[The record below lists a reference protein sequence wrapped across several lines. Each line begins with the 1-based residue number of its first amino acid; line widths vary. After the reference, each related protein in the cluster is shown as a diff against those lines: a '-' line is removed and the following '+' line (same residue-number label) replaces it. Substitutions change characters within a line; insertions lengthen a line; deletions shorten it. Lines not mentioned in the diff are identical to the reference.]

1 MIPRYS
7 LPQMTSLWT
16 DEAKYHTWTSVEVLA
31 AEGQALLGVV
41 SESDLA
47 AIRRGRAPAPG
58 EVARL
63 EAARDHEVLA
73 FLAAFTSTIPGDAGR
88 WVHHGMTSYDLV
100 DTALGHTLA
109 RACDLILAAVRRL
122 RDALGRRALEQW
134 DTVCVARTHGIH
146 AEPTTFGLKLA
157 VHAFA
162 VQRCLGRLRAARTA
176 VAVGTVS
183 GAVGTYSQVD
193 PRVEE
198 YVCARLGLGVE
209 PVPTQVV
216 ARDRHAELLGAL
228 AVLGAVVEH
237 LALEMRLLQRT
248 EICEVEEP
256 RAAGYQGSSAMPH
269 KRNPTLCERLCGIAR
284 LLRAN
289 ASAGYEDVAL
299 WHERDLAHSAV
310 ERVVLPDSTTLA
322 HYQATKAAE
331 MVEGLRINPER
342 MRENL
347 DLTKGLIYSS
357 AVLSDLVEDG
367 MEREKAYRLIQGA
380 AAESWENRE
389 PLARTLLARGVEINT
404 GKYRPELFLGARD
417 HLRDRLVTMIQR
429 SADNVGI

>member
-7 LPQMTSLWT
+7 LPQMADLWA
-16 DEAKYHTWTSVEVLA
+16 EEKKYRTWTLVEVLA
-31 AEGQALLGVV
+31 AEAQARLGVI

-47 AIRRGRAPAPG
+47 AIRQGTPPVPD

-63 EAARDHEVLA
+63 EATRDHEVLA
-73 FLAAFTSTIPGDAGR
+73 FLAAYTATIPGDAGR

-100 DTALGHTLA
+100 DTALGYTLA
-109 RACDLILAAVRRL
+109 QACDLILEAAGRL
-122 RDALGRRALEQW
+122 RDSLGRRALEHW
-134 DTVCVARTHGIH
+134 DTACVARTHGIH

-162 VQRCLGRLRAARTA
+162 VQRCLKRLRSARAA

-183 GAVGTYSQVD
+183 GAVGTYAQID

-198 YVCARLGLGVE
+198 HVCARLGLGVE

-228 AVLGAVVEH
+228 ALLGAVVEH
-237 LALEMRLLQRT
+237 LALEMRLLQQT
-248 EICEVEEP
+248 EIREVEERRP
-256 RAAGYQGSSAMPH
+256 AEYQGSSAMPH

-289 ASAGYEDVAL
+289 AAAGYEDIAL
-299 WHERDLAHSAV
+299 WHERDMAHSAV
-310 ERVVLPDSTTLA
+310 ERVVLPDSTALA
-322 HYQATKAAE
+322 HYQTTMATE
-331 MVEGLRINPER
+331 LVDGLRTNPEK

-347 DLTKGLIYSS
+347 NLTNGLVYSS
-357 AVLSDLVEDG
+357 AMLFDLVEG
-367 MEREKAYRLIQGA
+367 EPTAKKPIGSSRPPRRTPRRAARPWSRRCRLKASKSTPRSTGRSDFSI
-380 AAESWENRE
+380 
-389 PLARTLLARGVEINT
+389 RGVISMT
-404 GKYRPELFLGARD
+404 G
-417 HLRDRLVTMIQR
+417 
-429 SADNVGI
+429 S